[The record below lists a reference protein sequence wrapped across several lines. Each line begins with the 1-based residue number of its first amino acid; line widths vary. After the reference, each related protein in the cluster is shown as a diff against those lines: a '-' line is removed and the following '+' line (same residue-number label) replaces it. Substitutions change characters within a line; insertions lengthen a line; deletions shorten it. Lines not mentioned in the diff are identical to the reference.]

1 MTQLITQFGDLFA
14 KNIPLIDT
22 RAPVEYQRGSL
33 PNAVNLPLM
42 DDAEREAV
50 GRCYKQQG
58 PDAAM
63 ALGHELVSGEIRS
76 SRIAAWQAFA
86 QAHPQ
91 GALFCFRGGLR
102 SQLVQEWLAEAGIH
116 YPRIAGGYK
125 AMRQW
130 LTASTEG
137 ICDTRQFVVVAGKT
151 GCAKT
156 RLITQGATG
165 QGIPGMVDLEGLA
178 NHRGSS
184 FGRRVGGQPS
194 QISFEMSLDVALYRT
209 ALEPLPYIVLEDES
223 RLIGRCALPLVLQA
237 CIKAAPLV
245 IVEATLE
252 QRVQHSF
259 ENYILANLEELRIR
273 EPTDEQAFNLFAED
287 LRNAMARIAK
297 RLGGERYQQLSTR
310 LEAAIR
316 CHQSGDPSQHLGWI
330 ETLLRDY
337 YDPMYNYQLK
347 GRQSQVLFSGS
358 EASVTAFLLDQQ
370 RGPRV

>member
-1 MTQLITQFGDLFA
+1 MSQLITQFGDLFA
-14 KNIPLIDT
+14 EDTPLIDT

-33 PNAVNLPLM
+33 PTAVNLPLM

-58 PDAAM
+58 PDAAV
-63 ALGHELVSGEIRS
+63 ALGHELVSGEIRT
-76 SRIAAWQAFA
+76 SRISGWRAFA
-86 QAHPQ
+86 ETHPE

-102 SQLVQEWLAEAGIH
+102 SQLVQQWLAEAGVN
-116 YPRIAGGYK
+116 YPRVSGGYK

-130 LTASTEG
+130 LTASTQG

-156 RLITQGATG
+156 RLITQGPNG
-165 QGIPGMVDLEGLA
+165 EGIPGMVDLEGLA

-194 QISFEMSLDVALYRT
+194 QISFEMSLDVALYRS
-209 ALEPLPYIVLEDES
+209 ARQALPYIVLEDES
-223 RLIGRCALPLVLQA
+223 RLIGRCALPVALQA

-259 ENYILANLEELRIR
+259 ENYILANLEELLTR
-273 EPTDEQAFNLFAED
+273 EANYERAFALFAED

-297 RLGGERYQQLSTR
+297 RLGGARYQQLSTR
-310 LEAAIR
+310 LEAAIQQ
-316 CHQSGDPSQHLGWI
+316 HQSGDPSQHLNWI

-337 YDPMYNYQLK
+337 YDPMYSYQLK

-358 EASVTAFLLDQQ
+358 EAAVAAFLLDQQ
-370 RGPRV
+370 SRATV